1 MNSLRIF
8 CTTFLKYSY
17 FFLGLSLGIGLAVFL
32 SFTGASGNINKCLSN
47 AYILRENTA
56 KGWDLRNHFSILEN
70 YDDYEPIIDLQRKP
84 NKPPQQQEK
93 LNRFRPRYYSTELS
107 IKEKLFVGILTSS
120 QTVDILGVAFNR
132 TLSKHVKTLVYFL
145 KESHPE
151 KLNNILSLQTVIG
164 FKEVSDEKV
173 QFHVLKYILDTF
185 VNEYDFFFLVQD
197 TAYIRG
203 SKLLDFVNH
212 LSISQDVYT
221 GHVIHDEIELNDY
234 CSLNGGLLLSSSVI
248 KKVGQSY
255 SSCLKQSAFSN
266 SQDALGRCITY
277 VTGIS
282 CKKEVQGKT
291 FHTYVINKD
300 VKKTLQDMDAL
311 DPKDFHVVFPV
322 YNSSDHYQIHKYFS
336 EKELTITHYSI
347 KSVEEH
353 IVQLAPLVPGGNS
366 SVTWPLGVEPHFK
379 PESRFDVINWNYFNE
394 THKFLDPIDPKVVSR
409 LVGVKQTDTV
419 AILNE
424 CLHWLQKKYEKV
436 FSSQVLEN
444 GYWRI
449 DPTRG
454 MEYLMDIKLVN
465 DKNKIIQKRLEIVRP
480 LNKIEII
487 PVPYVTEHTRIALVT
502 VIKADEISY
511 AKKFLNEYKVV
522 CLEKQ
527 ENSVLLLAFL
537 YGPND
542 PGKGSKDDA
551 FGQLKSLISF
561 YNNRYRAGGA
571 KIGWLSVKT
580 DNREP
585 PDFAVIDLVCRKLTP
600 ESIVLLG
607 SLKMEIR
614 TDFLNRVRMNTILGF
629 QVFFP
634 IPFVQYHPKVQGT
647 TIKNSEVKKD
657 LGHFDIHD
665 YQSMSFYLSDYIAAR
680 TLIKKEVP
688 FVKTDKDLKHE
699 QLYNLEFGIFDMFVR
714 SKLYHILRATEPEL
728 RIKHRTL
735 SCSLDLNQEAYQQC
749 LHSKKESIG
758 SKSQLAKL
766 ILKKEMMQN
775 EQMR

>member
-8 CTTFLKYSY
+8 YTTFLKYSY

-32 SFTGASGNINKCLSN
+32 SFTGASSNINKCLPN

-56 KGWDLRNHFSILEN
+56 KGWDILEN
-70 YDDYEPIIDLQRKP
+70 FDDYEPIIDLQRKP
-84 NKPPQQQEK
+84 NKPPQHQEK
-93 LNRFRPRYYSTELS
+93 LNRLRPRYYSTELS
-107 IKEKLFVGILTSS
+107 IKEKLFVGIITNP
-120 QTVDILGVAFNR
+120 QTVNVLGVAFNR

-151 KLNNILSLQTVIG
+151 NLSNIFSLQTIIG
-164 FKEVSDEKV
+164 FKDVSGEKV
-173 QFHVLKYILDTF
+173 QLHILKYILDTF
-185 VNEYDFFFLVQD
+185 VNEYDFFFLVRD
-197 TAYIRG
+197 TTYVRG

-221 GHVIHDEIELNDY
+221 GHVIHDEIKLNDY
-234 CSLNGGLLLSSSVI
+234 CSLNGGLLLSNSVI

-255 SSCLKQSAFSN
+255 TSCLKQSAFSN

-277 VTGIS
+277 VTGMS
-282 CKKEVQGKT
+282 CRQEVQGKT
-291 FHTYVINKD
+291 FHAYVVNKD
-300 VKKTLQDMDAL
+300 VKKTLQDMDAV

-322 YNSSDHYQIHKYFS
+322 YNSKDHYQIHKYFS
-336 EKELTITHYSI
+336 EKELSITHYSI

-353 IVQLAPLVPGGNS
+353 IVQLAPLVPGRNS
-366 SVTWPLGVEPHFK
+366 SVTWPLGLEPHFK
-379 PESRFDVINWNYFNE
+379 PESRFDVISWNHFNG
-394 THKFLDPIDPKVVSR
+394 THKFLDPTDPQVVSR
-409 LVGVKQTDTV
+409 LVGVKQTDTI
-419 AILNE
+419 AILND
-424 CLHWLQKKYEKV
+424 CLQWLQKKYGKV

-454 MEYLMDIKLVN
+454 MEYLMDIKLLN
-465 DKNKIIQKRLEIVRP
+465 NKQNKIVQKRLEIVRP

-502 VIKADEISY
+502 VVKADEITY
-511 AKKFLNEYKVV
+511 AKEFLSEYEVA

-527 ENSVLLLAFL
+527 ENSALLLVFL

-542 PGKGSKDDA
+542 PGKGSKDDV

-571 KIGWLSVKT
+571 KIAWLSVKT
-580 DNREP
+580 DIREP
-585 PDFAVIDLVCRKLTP
+585 PDFAVMDLVCRKLTP

-607 SLKMEIR
+607 NLKMEIR
-614 TDFLNRVRMNTILGF
+614 TDYLNRVRMNTILGF

-647 TIKNSEVKKD
+647 TSKNFEIKKD
-657 LGHFDIHD
+657 LGHFDIHS
-665 YQSMSFYLSDYIAAR
+665 YQSMSFYISDYIAAR

-688 FVKTDKDLKHE
+688 FVKTDRDLKNE
-699 QLYNLEFGIFDMFVR
+699 RLYNLEYGIFDMFVR
-714 SKLYHILRATEPEL
+714 SKLCHVLRAIEPEL
-728 RIKHRTL
+728 RIKYRTL
-735 SCSLDLNQEAYQQC
+735 SCSLDLNHEAYQQC
-749 LHSKKESIG
+749 LHSKKESLG

-766 ILKKEMMQN
+766 ILKKEMIQS
-775 EQMR
+775 EQTR